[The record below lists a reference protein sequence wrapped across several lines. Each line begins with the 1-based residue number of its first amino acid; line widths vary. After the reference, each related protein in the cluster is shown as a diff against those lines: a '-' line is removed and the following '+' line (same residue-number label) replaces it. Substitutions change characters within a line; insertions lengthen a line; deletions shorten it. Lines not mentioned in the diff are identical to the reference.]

1 MTHWVV
7 RVGRNLFTLMV
18 SNSLSHTPPFLPGL
32 RETGFAQLA
41 YADLFQLLCAFLY
54 VVSTSS
60 ISPHT
65 QTYFICRKDKNA
77 HISVTAKE
85 GGECVCVCVCVQGS
99 LYKLIC
105 RELLLFL
112 VVYILLG
119 VIYRQLMSPA
129 QKE

>member
-1 MTHWVV
+1 MKI
-7 RVGRNLFTLMV
+7 RRN
-18 SNSLSHTPPFLPGL
+18 NLPV
-32 RETGFAQLA
+32 E
-41 YADLFQLLCAFLY
+41 
-54 VVSTSS
+54 
-60 ISPHT
+60 
-65 QTYFICRKDKNA
+65 
-77 HISVTAKE
+77 E
-85 GGECVCVCVCVQGS
+85 EWGGCVQGS

>member
-1 MTHWVV
+1 
-7 RVGRNLFTLMV
+7 
-18 SNSLSHTPPFLPGL
+18 
-32 RETGFAQLA
+32 
-41 YADLFQLLCAFLY
+41 
-54 VVSTSS
+54 
-60 ISPHT
+60 
-65 QTYFICRKDKNA
+65 
-77 HISVTAKE
+77 
-85 GGECVCVCVCVQGS
+85 